1 MIKQA
6 CVMMDLEGTSLS
18 QQEQHMLA
26 HPLIGGVILFSRNFV
41 DSEQLINLIK
51 SVRSAARH
59 DIIIA
64 VDNEGGRVQRFKTD
78 GFTPIPAMGKL
89 APYFMTRPEL
99 DKAND
104 VSELAW
110 LLASEC
116 LAHDIDVSFAPVLD
130 LERGSDVIGDR
141 SFNCDID
148 IATEYARY
156 WCKGFAAAG
165 MKSIGKHFPG
175 HGSTKEDSHIAAPRD
190 ERSFEQI
197 RQNDLRVFTQLIQ
210 SNQIQGVMPAHVI
223 FSNVDSQPVGYSRY
237 WLQNILKQS
246 LNFDGVI
253 FSDDL
258 SMVGAGAHLT
268 YTEKAQKAIEAGCDM
283 VLICN
288 NKDAVQ
294 QVLSNIDDITPASS
308 KALMLRSSHKI
319 ALSELQQTP
328 RWQKAVTL
336 AKSINE
342 VQYV

>member
-18 QQEQHMLA
+18 QQEQDMLA
-26 HPLIGGVILFSRNFV
+26 HPLIGGVILFSRNFAS
-41 DSEQLINLIK
+41 SEQLINLIQR
-51 SVRSAARH
+51 VRGAAKH
-59 DIIIA
+59 DVIIA

-89 APYFMTRPEL
+89 APYFAARPEL
-99 DKAND
+99 NKTKD

-141 SFNCDID
+141 SFNRDID
-148 IATEYARY
+148 IAIEFARY
-156 WCKGFAAAG
+156 WCKGFDAAG
-165 MKSIGKHFPG
+165 MKSVGKHFPG

-197 RQNDLRVFTQLIQ
+197 KQNDLTVFSQLIQ
-210 SNQIQGVMPAHVI
+210 SGQIQGVMPAHVI
-223 FSNVDSQPVGYSRY
+223 FSEVDSQPVGYSRY
-237 WLQNILKQS
+237 WLQSILKQS

-258 SMVGAGAHLT
+258 SMVGAGEHLT

-294 QVLSNIDDITPASS
+294 QVLSNIDDIAQVNS
-308 KALMLRSSHKI
+308 KALMLRSSNKTT
-319 ALSELQQTP
+319 LNELQHNP
-328 RWQKAVTL
+328 RWQNAVKL

-342 VQYV
+342 AKYD